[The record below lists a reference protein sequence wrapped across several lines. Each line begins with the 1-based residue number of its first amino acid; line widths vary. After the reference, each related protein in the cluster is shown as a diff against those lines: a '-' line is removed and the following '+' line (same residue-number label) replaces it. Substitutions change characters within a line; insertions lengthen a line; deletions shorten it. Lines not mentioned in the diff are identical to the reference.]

1 MNMKSVELQ
10 IAVPRTS
17 EAGRVQHDQQ
27 HRPLIDQSL
36 LSVQTVKD
44 SEVERRRS
52 AGVDESAHNT
62 TVRREGNG
70 SFTQEQQGQHHPGD
84 KPAEQEQEHLA
95 EHPYKGRHID
105 LSL

>member
-1 MNMKSVELQ
+1 MNMKSVEMQ

-27 HRPLIDQSL
+27 HRPILDQSL
-36 LSVQTVKD
+36 LSVQALKD
-44 SEVERRRS
+44 SEIERRRS

-70 SFTQEQQGQHHPGD
+70 SF
-84 KPAEQEQEHLA
+84 AREQEHGRSGDNPDEQAQEHRA

>member
-1 MNMKSVELQ
+1 MNMKSVEMQ
-10 IAVPRTS
+10 IAVPRTN

-27 HRPLIDQSL
+27 HRPLLDQSL
-36 LSVQTVKD
+36 LSVQALKD
-44 SEVERRRS
+44 GEIERRRS

-70 SFTQEQQGQHHPGD
+70 SSAREQEHGSSGD
-84 KPAEQEQEHLA
+84 KPDEQGQEQKA
-95 EHPYKGRHID
+95 EHPYKGKHID